1 MATIYD
7 EKAMHGISD
16 GATSSGNSITTV
28 LYTDKDG
35 NLKTASSMQTN
46 FVAVAIAIKMLW
58 AMGKNP
64 SIVLIVNE
72 KTTNFN
78 EIESLIYTI
87 KKPDKE
93 G

>member
-1 MATIYD
+1 
-7 EKAMHGISD
+7 
-16 GATSSGNSITTV
+16 
-28 LYTDKDG
+28 
-35 NLKTASSMQTN
+35 
-46 FVAVAIAIKMLW
+46 MLW